1 MFGLFKNKKRE
12 ETEFLIEMMSVT
24 SEELQKQKIDEA
36 LNILDIKLKKTND
49 HQKYCI
55 KTTVAFVRYIV
66 EKHGTKI
73 KDANDNDIIT
83 SGVFL
88 FAISSHITKVMG
100 VSFEIVSSL
109 TILELFYENKTVE
122 DLSEYIPVIGKTY
135 NKTLQS
141 SKIIDAIG
149 QNFVKFLNEKQT
161 SQFEK
166 LIQIYEMC
174 RNNISDQ

>member
-1 MFGLFKNKKRE
+1 M
-12 ETEFLIEMMSVT
+12 EMMSIL
-24 SEELQKQKIDEA
+24 SEDLQKQKINEA
-36 LNILDIKLKKTND
+36 LNILGIQLEKTD
-49 HQKYCI
+49 EIHQYCI
-55 KTTVAFVRYIV
+55 KTTVAFVIYIV
-66 EKHGTKI
+66 EKYGTEI
-73 KDANDNDIIT
+73 KNANDDDIIT
-83 SGVFL
+83 AGVFL
-88 FAISSHITKVMG
+88 FSISNHITRVMG
-100 VSFEIVSSL
+100 VSFEAVSSL
-109 TILELFYENKTVE
+109 TILDLFYENKTIE
-122 DLSEYIPVIGKTY
+122 ELSEYIPVIGETY